1 MAGNLLEEEQM
12 SMLGAVEDRAQKDIR
27 AVGVD
32 RRADWDFEAGYMMS
46 MRDGEVVKSERTN

>member
-1 MAGNLLEEEQM
+1 
-12 SMLGAVEDRAQKDIR
+12 MLGVVQDRALKDRR

-32 RRADWDFEAGYMMS
+32 RRAGWDFEAGAMMS

>member
-1 MAGNLLEEEQM
+1 M
-12 SMLGAVEDRAQKDIR
+12 SMLGGVEDRALKDRR

-32 RRADWDFEAGYMMS
+32 QRADWDFEAGYMMS

>member
-1 MAGNLLEEEQM
+1 MVGNLSLEERM
-12 SMLGAVEDRAQKDIR
+12 SMLGGVEDRALKDRR

-32 RRADWDFEAGYMMS
+32 QRADWDFEAGYMMS